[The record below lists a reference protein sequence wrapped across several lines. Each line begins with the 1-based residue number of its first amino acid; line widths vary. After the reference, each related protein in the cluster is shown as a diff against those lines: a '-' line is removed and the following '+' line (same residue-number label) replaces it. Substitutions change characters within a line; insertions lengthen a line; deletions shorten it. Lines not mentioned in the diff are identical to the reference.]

1 MKKSVCIVT
10 WYKVCNFGAF
20 LQAYALKKILEKEG
34 YSVSFYDY
42 DRKLFPYNKYTIVT
56 RPFSTVIR
64 KLFLKPVRRH
74 SNFSNKK
81 QQLFTKE
88 ICKHFEIADANKT
101 YDICLVGSDE
111 IFNIENGFNVFQ
123 FEPNVHYIR
132 KISYAAS
139 FGETTLS
146 MLQFYRLT
154 SMIKKGLLSFDGI
167 SVRDDN
173 SKMLTE
179 KLTGSKNVPIHIDPV
194 LLYGFETELADM
206 KPLVN
211 SKYLLFYG
219 YDSHRIP
226 VHRIREIKKF
236 ARHKNLKIIS
246 AGYYHNW
253 CDKNIQCTPFEFVNY
268 MRYANY
274 IITTTFHGS
283 VFSILL
289 NKKFC
294 MFKQNNT
301 NKVLSLLKQFDCQ
314 NALITRTSSIETVLS
329 DHIDCTSLIV
339 NERNKANHY
348 LGVFLHE

>member
-42 DRKLFPYNKYTIVT
+42 DRKLLSYNKYSVVM

-64 KLFLKPVRRH
+64 KFLTPMRKH
-74 SNFSNKK
+74 SNFSNEK
-81 QQLFTKE
+81 QQLFSKE
-88 ICKHFEIADANKT
+88 ICKHFETADVHKT

-111 IFNIENGFNVFQ
+111 IFNIENGFNTFQ
-123 FEPNVHYIR
+123 FEPNIR
-132 KISYAAS
+132 SIKKISYAAS

-146 MLQFYRLT
+146 MLRFYQLT
-154 SMIKKGLLSFDGI
+154 STVKKGMLSFDGI

-173 SKMLTE
+173 SKILAE
-179 KLTGSKNVPIHIDPV
+179 KLTGLKNVPIHIDPV
-194 LLYGFETELADM
+194 LLYGFENELANM
-206 KPLVN
+206 KPLMSSEYV
-211 SKYLLFYG
+211 LFYG

-226 VHRIREIKKF
+226 THRIKELKNF
-236 ARHKNLKIIS
+236 ALHKNMQIVSI
-246 AGYYHNW
+246 GYYHSW
-253 CDKNIQCTPFEFVNY
+253 CDENIQCTPFEFVNY

-301 NKVLSLLKQFDCQ
+301 NKILSLLKQFNCQ
-314 NALITRTSSIETVLS
+314 NALITRSSSIETVLS
-329 DHIDCTSLIV
+329 CRIDRTSLIV
-339 NERNKANHY
+339 SERNKANHY
-348 LGVFLHE
+348 LGAFLHE